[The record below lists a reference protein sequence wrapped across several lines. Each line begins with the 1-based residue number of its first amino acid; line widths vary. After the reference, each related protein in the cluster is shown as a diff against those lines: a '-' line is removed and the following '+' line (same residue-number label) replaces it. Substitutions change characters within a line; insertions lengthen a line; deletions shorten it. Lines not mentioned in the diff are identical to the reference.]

1 LSSIDIFRHFDNKL
15 EFAAGQVIVAE
26 GSTGHDMYVL
36 GEGEAVIVV
45 GGRVVETLGAG
56 KFFGEMA
63 LIDDSPRSATVIAK
77 TDVKLVPISRER
89 FMFLVQNTPF
99 FAIEVMQTLVGRLRH
114 MDTLLTN

>member
-1 LSSIDIFRHFDNKL
+1 
-15 EFAAGQVIVAE
+15 
-26 GSTGHDMYVL
+26 
-36 GEGEAVIVV
+36 
-45 GGRVVETLGAG
+45 
-56 KFFGEMA
+56 MA